1 MISESPFAAVFG
13 AAVPGGE
20 DSLVHVARYAIRMG
34 YAVVPCLPGTKKPL
48 CTLPS
53 TAVKKADVAAQEE
66 ARAAGRRRWELV
78 RHTCGVHHAMTD
90 EKESDRVIRRLVKQ
104 YEPNPINIGIELGRS
119 RVIVVDVDTDSER
132 LGFEAS
138 WREATDGAMPPMTVL
153 SPGVQDGPGGEW
165 LHKNGGHYWFTLPDG
180 WELPASDGAMKD
192 ESGWIAMWANRQVLV
207 PPSIRREGPY
217 QLVGDPTPAP
227 VWLLKRILDHLDE
240 RLQRATAQEARRQER
255 SESDSEAHIDGWS
268 TATSWASLLEADGW
282 YATTLPD
289 NCGCEIWTAP
299 GVHASPK
306 SATAHDIGCALYDD
320 SPGHAPLHVWTDNPP
335 EFLVGENKTLTKI
348 QYVALRDHGGNMPAA
363 CRAEGISREGGA
375 ELIPLPGVPP
385 HLGGPISTAQFTGP
399 VDSDTQ
405 YYEQGGADET
415 AALNSGTPGS
425 LRDAIEAAAAA
436 GRHDEAAELMELE
449 DAEIEAGMAAETRE
463 IRARVRAE
471 SVGGLTPLP
480 APSENRSTAG
490 PGPVRDHEVPPPPP
504 IGELP
509 AGPVVPPKED
519 EYERL
524 VRLKLQ
530 ELVIRAEAD
539 KRHTEIRFPYAAKLA
554 TRGFEPMREVLKA
567 AAATPAEFLIERW
580 LRKGSYGVLGAEY
593 KAGKTFIF
601 LDMALS
607 IATGTKFLGT
617 VPCAL
622 GRVAMM
628 HNEGDK
634 VEFAERLRAVAASKR
649 IELTDLVLDRLMFQ
663 EGASKLDQPEA
674 INKLHADL
682 EAFSPDLIGI
692 DPWYMSAGDDADGKT
707 LSKMGTVLGNLQGVA
722 QDLGS
727 ALLITAHWNKS
738 GDGKGVSR
746 WSGSGL
752 AEWGRVLINVA
763 VDKSVPSAPY
773 SEDKTGK
780 TSVDLTVSLA
790 GQVTGNYWVHREVWR
805 DDAADL
811 SSTMR
816 YLVTAREQEDID
828 ADNASAARD
837 VSRTPRER
845 LLRAFAACAEGYT
858 KTKALV
864 TAKGAKGGR
873 DVKSWQEAFD
883 ELVRDDLIAD
893 VGELLLTNADGQ
905 IKKTT
910 GVKYGITKEGRA
922 EIERFDEQ
930 RKNAGA
936 DTRRFTALTPLAT
949 TEDDHA

>member
-34 YAVVPCLPGTKKPL
+34 FAVVPCLPGTKKPL

-53 TAVKKADVAAQEE
+53 VAVKKADLAAQEE

-104 YEPNPINIGIELGRS
+104 YAPDPINIGIELGRS

-153 SPGVQDGPGGEW
+153 SPGVQDGPHGEW
-165 LHKNGGHYWFTLPDG
+165 LHKNGGHYWFTLPEG

-240 RLQRATAQEARRQER
+240 RLQRANRQEAKRLER
-255 SESDSEAHIDGWS
+255 AESDSEAHIDGWS
-268 TATSWASLLEADGW
+268 TATSWASLLEPEGW

-306 SATAHDIGCALYDD
+306 SATAHDVGCALYDD

-335 EFLVGENKTLTKI
+335 EFLIGESKTLTKI

-363 CRAEGISREGGA
+363 CRAEGISREGGP
-375 ELIPLPGVPP
+375 ELITLPGVPA

-399 VDSDTQ
+399 ADSD
-405 YYEQGGADET
+405 EQGGAPWPERVGYDSDGIQWRVG
-415 AALNSGTPGS
+415 AGTS
-425 LRDAIEAAAAA
+425 DA
-436 GRHDEAAELMELE
+436 EAAENGIYPTL
-449 DAEIEAGMAAETRE
+449 AAAE
-463 IRARVRAE
+463 A
-471 SVGGLTPLP
+471 SVADEEPNPGGLQPLP
-480 APSENRSTAG
+480 KPTESRSTAG
-490 PGPVRDHEVPPPPP
+490 PGPVHDHEVPVPPP
-504 IGELP
+504 IGALP
-509 AGPVVPPKED
+509 PGPVVPPKED

-554 TRGFEPMREVLKA
+554 ARGFEPMREVLKA
-567 AAATPAEFLIERW
+567 AAATPAAFLIERW

-593 KAGKTFIF
+593 KAGKTFLA

-607 IATGTKFLGT
+607 VATGSKFLGT
-617 VPCAL
+617 VPTSL
-622 GRVAMM
+622 GRVAVM

-634 VEFAERLRAVAASKR
+634 VEFVERLRAVAAAKR
-649 IELTDLVLDRLMFQ
+649 IELTDMVLDQLMFQ

-674 INKLHADL
+674 INKLHSDL
-682 EAFSPDLIGI
+682 EDFGPDLIII

-727 ALLITAHWNKS
+727 ALLVTAHWNKS

-763 VDKSVPSAPY
+763 VDKAVPSAPY
-773 SEDKTGK
+773 AEDKTGK

-811 SSTMR
+811 QSPMR
-816 YLVTAREQEDID
+816 YLVTAREQEDIESDSATRAYD
-828 ADNASAARD
+828 ASMM
-837 VSRTPRER
+837 PRER
-845 LLRAFAACAEGYT
+845 LLRAFAAQPEGYT
-858 KTKALV
+858 KGKAIE
-864 TAKGAKGGR
+864 TAKGTKGTGGR
-873 DVKSWQEAFD
+873 NGPIWREAFD
-883 ELVRDDLIAD
+883 ELVENGLID
-893 VGELLLTNADGQ
+893 EVGEVAATRADGQ
-905 IKKTT
+905 RKNV
-910 GVKYGITKEGRA
+910 GNAKYAITKDGRS
-922 EIERFDEQ
+922 EIERFDEK

-936 DTRRFTALTPLAT
+936 DTRRFTALEPLAA